1 MKTRKEDTGRHGD
14 GSSVLEGGTAFEKVD
29 RVRALKAFHTILLD
43 SPMNHNQIYA
53 EPEDYDF
60 VLEYI
65 SRRIQKK

>member
-1 MKTRKEDTGRHGD
+1 M
-14 GSSVLEGGTAFEKVD
+14 AFEKVD

-60 VLEYI
+60 VLDYI
-65 SRRIQKK
+65 TKRCPEILQE